1 MNSAVLDTIDLV
13 EELRL
18 RRWARLNHVPI
29 DERELDWH
37 PIVLDEMSLKDA
49 ELEQLSLASQIA
61 TFAPLTERL
70 PGLHAPHRTH
80 TPRFLASPQRSG
92 ELHYT

>member
-18 RRWARLNHVPI
+18 RRWARLNHVPA
-29 DERELDWH
+29 DERALDWH
-37 PIVLDEMSLKDA
+37 PIILNEMSLKDA
-49 ELEQLSLASQIA
+49 ELEQLSLVSQNA

-70 PGLHAPHRTH
+70 PGLHAPHRSH
-80 TPRFLASPQRSG
+80 APRFLASPQRSG